1 MRRGPDAS
9 GMTESLDSTTT
20 RQRIADY
27 LRERDATP
35 SEIADALDVHVD
47 SVYAHLEHVSRSVE
61 GGDERMLVAPPEC
74 ADCGFS
80 GFDKP
85 LARPSK
91 CPSCKSERIE
101 EPVLRVESTR

>member
-1 MRRGPDAS
+1 
-9 GMTESLDSTTT
+9 MTDEDGIETPTT

-35 SEIADALDVHVD
+35 SEIADALEVHVD
-47 SVYAHLEHVSRSVE
+47 SVYAHLEHVSQSVE
-61 GGDERMLVAPPEC
+61 GKGERILVAPPEC

-80 GFDKP
+80 DFDEP

>member
-1 MRRGPDAS
+1 MSEDPE
-9 GMTESLDSTTT
+9 TKTT
-20 RQRIADY
+20 RQRIVEH

-35 SEIADALDVHVD
+35 SQIADALDVHVD

-61 GGDERMLVAPPEC
+61 GRGGRMLVAPPEC

-80 GFDKP
+80 EFDDP

-101 EPVLRVESTR
+101 EPVLRVEE